1 MMRIG
6 EARQFS
12 SFFLELI
19 RKNVRM
25 LFRRFVD
32 SGPGAYEQ
40 LADSLLSQRSN
51 SCESLAGALEEE
63 ELCDL
68 LANTNSCCEHL
79 SVRLRGKA
87 CVGLK
92 TRG

>member
-1 MMRIG
+1 
-6 EARQFS
+6 
-12 SFFLELI
+12 
-19 RKNVRM
+19 M

-51 SCESLAGALEEE
+51 SRESLAGALEEE

-68 LANTNSCCEHL
+68 LANTNACCEHL

-92 TRG
+92 TRE